1 MQAHQPT
8 LLHISTHKHTHLY
21 TQYGWMD
28 WSWCFIRQ
36 VMSGQTASV
45 LYSTCSCSLFNS
57 SLFTSHC
64 IINHFFFFY
73 ICFSV
78 PRHLLIFLMYF
89 PFSVF
94 YQLIAVCLFFHC
106 SYFLLTFI
114 LCCLSWLLD
123 QLRFIFLFIYIYI
136 YLTFILL
143 WIYINFTVTILQL
156 S

>member
-45 LYSTCSCSLFNS
+45 LYSTCSFSLFNS

-89 PFSVF
+89 PFSLF
-94 YQLIAVCLFFHC
+94 YQLIAVFFFFIVPIFCLHSFYVACHGSLISWD
-106 SYFLLTFI
+106 SYFY
-114 LCCLSWLLD
+114 
-123 QLRFIFLFIYIYI
+123 LFIYI